1 MQATEGLAVR
11 SVIRIFAFLAFV
23 FAGAGSAPAQAPAE
37 VSLLGSL
44 DCQVT
49 YPEVVVQRY
58 RKIRC
63 LYLPLQGAFPGFVK
77 LTGALTPKGPP
88 PSGTRAV
95 WGVYSVK
102 PVSSLRGTYARRSDT
117 RMLISASKTEFRP
130 MADVPG
136 EEVGRNLAFDA
147 TGLILAL
154 P

>member
-1 MQATEGLAVR
+1 MR
-11 SVIRIFAFLAFV
+11 SAIRIFAFLIASV
-23 FAGAGSAPAQAPAE
+23 IAGAGSAPAQAQAE
-37 VSLLGSL
+37 VPLLGSL
-44 DCQVT
+44 DCQVV
-49 YPEVVVQRY
+49 YPEAVVQRY

-77 LTGALTPKGPP
+77 LTGSLTPIGPP
-88 PSGTRAV
+88 PTGTRAV
-95 WGVYSVK
+95 WGVYSLK
-102 PVSSLRGTYARRSDT
+102 PFSSLRGTYAQRSGT

>member
-1 MQATEGLAVR
+1 MR
-11 SVIRIFAFLAFV
+11 NVIRFFAFLVAFV
-23 FAGAGSAPAQAPAE
+23 VAGAGPAPAQAPAE

-63 LYLPLQGAFPGFVK
+63 LYLPLHSQVPGFVK
-77 LTGALTPKGPP
+77 LTGSLTPKGPP

-95 WGVYSVK
+95 WGVYSLK
-102 PVSSLRGTYARRSDT
+102 PVSSLRGTYAQRSGT
-117 RMLISASKTEFRP
+117 SMLISASKTEFRP

-136 EEVGRNLAFDA
+136 EDVGRNLAFDA
-147 TGLILAL
+147 TGLTLVV

>member
-1 MQATEGLAVR
+1 MR
-11 SVIRIFAFLAFV
+11 SVIRIFAFLIASV
-23 FAGAGSAPAQAPAE
+23 IAGAGSVPAQAQAE
-37 VSLLGSL
+37 ALLLGSL
-44 DCQVT
+44 DCQVV
-49 YPEVVVQRY
+49 YSEAVVWRY

-63 LYLPLQGAFPGFVK
+63 LYLPLYSNVPGFEK
-77 LTGALTPKGPP
+77 LTGSLTPKGPP

-102 PVSSLRGTYARRSDT
+102 PLSSLRGTYVRHSTT

-136 EEVGRNLAFDA
+136 EDVGRNLAFDA

>member
-1 MQATEGLAVR
+1 MR
-11 SVIRIFAFLAFV
+11 SIVHFFAFLVAFV
-23 FAGAGSAPAQAPAE
+23 IAGAGSAPAQEPAE
-37 VSLLGSL
+37 VPLLGSL

-63 LYLPLQGAFPGFVK
+63 LFLPLQSQVPGFEE
-77 LTGALTPKGPP
+77 LIGTLTPIGPP

-102 PVSSLRGTYARRSDT
+102 PFSSLRGKYAQRSGT

-136 EEVGRNLAFDA
+136 EQVGRNLAFDA
-147 TGLILAL
+147 TGLILTL